1 MKIIIHYHAQAR
13 LAAGKALEV
22 IDIFEPITLKQ
33 LICRV
38 ADKHGEPL
46 RAMLL
51 CDVSEPHPSLLLFV
65 DEEQFRSDS
74 DRPLSNG
81 AEVIIFSPIAGG

>member
-1 MKIIIHYHAQAR
+1 MKITIHYHAQSR
-13 LAAGKALEV
+13 LAAGRALEV
-22 IDIFEPITLKQ
+22 IDIVESITLKQ

-38 ADKHGEPL
+38 ADKHGQPL

-51 CDVSEPHPSLLLFV
+51 SDVSGPNPSLLLFV
-65 DEEQFRSDS
+65 DEEQVRSDS
-74 DRPLSNG
+74 NRPLSDG